1 MTKHQGKIVQN
12 RGLELSED
20 LKDRYSELIS
30 RLINTAQESADRD
43 ANSFLSVVQD
53 QVLDHETKINNELER
68 EYYQSIAAFRLDNTL
83 EISKAK
89 SDLVD
94 AMVQELKLQL
104 GKLTNKEKQEFS
116 KQMFKRIIKKIKSQG
131 FKVYNFTIHVWHGVK
146 IPGCKS
152 TLANLS
158 VKAESSEV
166 IIEDS
171 IDELLLD
178 HRNDIIRIVSRHVDE
193 NLN

>member
-1 MTKHQGKIVQN
+1 MEI
-12 RGLELSED
+12 
-20 LKDRYSELIS
+20 
-30 RLINTAQESADRD
+30 
-43 ANSFLSVVQD
+43 
-53 QVLDHETKINNELER
+53 TKIKMKKKAIIV
-68 EYYQSIAAFRLDNTL
+68 SIKGL
-83 EISKAK
+83 
-89 SDLVD
+89 
-94 AMVQELKLQL
+94 
-104 GKLTNKEKQEFS
+104 KLTNKEKQEFS

-131 FKVYNFTIHVWHGVK
+131 FKVNNFTIHVCHGVK